1 MRERAVGSGCAG
13 ARLLRLRWCTAAPT
27 RGWWDHSL
35 DRNRSLRDRYHS
47 LQDRN
52 HSLRDRYHSLRDRN
66 RSLRDRYHSLQDRSV
81 LAWDRSRD
89 RSVLAW
95 DRYHS
100 LQDRSVLAWD
110 RSRDRSKVR
119 KPLQTRTWDRW
130 DRYFGYHPN
139 NI

>member
-1 MRERAVGSGCAG
+1 MRESAVGSGCAG

-27 RGWWDHSL
+27 PGWWDHSL

-47 LQDRN
+47 L
-52 HSLRDRYHSLRDRN
+52 
-66 RSLRDRYHSLQDRSV
+66 
-81 LAWDRSRD
+81 RD

-95 DRYHS
+95 N
-100 LQDRSVLAWD
+100 

>member
-1 MRERAVGSGCAG
+1 MRESAVGSGCAG

-35 DRNRSLRDRYHS
+35 DRY
-47 LQDRN
+47 

-66 RSLRDRYHSLQDRSV
+66 RSLRDRYHSL
-81 LAWDRSRD
+81 RD
-89 RSVLAW
+89 RSVLA
-95 DRYHS
+95 R
-100 LQDRSVLAWD
+100 D